1 MPISSRRY
9 LFSWEHVVKYLGFA
23 HKCKDSY
30 GLSKVNPKYLT
41 TTESGEMY
49 PGDIVFQKQA

>member
-9 LFSWEHVVKYLGFA
+9 LFSWEHVVKYSGFA
-23 HKCKDSY
+23 HKCKDSHK
-30 GLSKVNPKYLT
+30 LSKVNPKYLT
-41 TTESGEMY
+41 YTESRRTY